1 VTKLTYVAYVVH
13 SCNSVEYNVI
23 CIMYDDDDDDDDDDG
38 DDKYCKECRSL
49 LFAESV
55 TFGSLSVIVETFHP
69 NEFLFVS

>member
-1 VTKLTYVAYVVH
+1 
-13 SCNSVEYNVI
+13 
-23 CIMYDDDDDDDDDDG
+23 MYDDDDDDDDDDG